1 MLSKHDSTNGRGNKS
16 DTASPEALSRK
27 NFIGTLGAYTCMGG
41 ISLALAGALRSA
53 VPSVFPDPSLQF
65 KIGKIEDFV
74 LGQTKHFEAE
84 NVLVIQDDEGLFSIS
99 TVCTH
104 LGCVVNQNEEGFH
117 CPCHGS
123 KYDKNGIVIQG
134 PAPKALPWFHIARL
148 PSGQLSVDCSKE
160 VPIGTKFD
168 FTTEEKA

>member
-1 MLSKHDSTNGRGNKS
+1 MAKHDAANERGNKS
-16 DTASPEALSRK
+16 NAAAPEALSR
-27 NFIGTLGAYTCMGG
+27 NDFMGALGACACAGG
-41 ISLALAGALRSA
+41 LSLALAGALRSA
-53 VPSVFPDPSLQF
+53 VPAVFPDASLQF
-65 KIGKIEDFV
+65 KIGEVEDFAP
-74 LGQTKHFEAE
+74 GQAKRFEEE
-84 NVLVIQDDEGLFSIS
+84 NVIVFQDDGGLFSIS

-104 LGCVVNQNEEGFH
+104 LGCVVNHNAEGFH

-123 KYDKNGIVIQG
+123 KYDKNGNVVQG

-148 PSGQLSVDCSKE
+148 PSGQLSVDRSKE